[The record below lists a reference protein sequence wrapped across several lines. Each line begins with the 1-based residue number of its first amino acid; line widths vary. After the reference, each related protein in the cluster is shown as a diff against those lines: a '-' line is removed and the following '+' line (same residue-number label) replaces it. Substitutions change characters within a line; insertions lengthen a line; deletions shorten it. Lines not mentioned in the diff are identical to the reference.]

1 MNTCTHTSLIVKLT
15 INTVVMD
22 ALVHLSGIH
31 IYSLWQS
38 SDGEERG
45 CVGEGEWPPT
55 PSSILAWSDHQEKR
69 KKKRRGKEKESLH
82 LPFTLIVKGGK
93 IKLGY
98 NQRCENRMTGTMMFS
113 SRVFISK
120 EQICGSWRCAKY
132 IHIIKN
138 KLQLSSSHHEK
149 GK

>member
-1 MNTCTHTSLIVKLT
+1 MGKSEDVWGKGNGNSITSEL
-15 INTVVMD
+15 N
-22 ALVHLSGIH
+22 LSMK
-31 IYSLWQS
+31 
-38 SDGEERG
+38 
-45 CVGEGEWPPT
+45 WPPRK
-55 PSSILAWSDHQEKR
+55 E
-69 KKKRRGKEKESLH
+69 KKKRRGKEKEKESLH

-120 EQICGSWRCAKY
+120 EQLCGSWRCAKY